1 MGKMKDMAIVY
12 CDCIQVIT
20 DWSYDYCMDWIS
32 QHSTTEV
39 ENFIKEN
46 W

>member
-1 MGKMKDMAIVY
+1 MGKMKDIAITY
-12 CDCIQVIT
+12 CECLEVIT
-20 DWSYDYCMDWIS
+20 NWPYEKCMDYVIE
-32 QHSTTEV
+32 HSTTEV